1 MGLVKVCWTIVSSLL
16 HDSCFGL
23 FSWVK
28 FLSRSVIKVAGS
40 RRRVYAM
47 RVTFSDKVNL
57 SALAQPAP
65 YFPSLFIFGGRTFS

>member
-1 MGLVKVCWTIVSSLL
+1 MSSLL

-47 RVTFSDKVNL
+47 RVTFSDKVKL
-57 SALAQPAP
+57 STGPACS
-65 YFPSLFIFGGRTFS
+65 YFPSQFIFGGDVFVNKE